1 MAKAYL
7 GTPEAAGKASTKGVS
22 ANAIRPLRKRNAAPL
37 RCSGVGQHYGEGQES
52 RTGAREAIRA
62 LIDTIL
68 LEPDGDQL
76 KITLKGDLAGM
87 LSAAKDT
94 KRSSDARRPRGPNKV
109 GCGGSQPSEFGVR
122 LGGSLSS
129 KSYAF
134 QACAIDH
141 SAISPL

>member
-52 RTGAREAIRA
+52 PTGARETIRA
-62 LIDTIL
+62 LIDTIQ
-68 LEPDGDQL
+68 LEPDGNQL
-76 KITLKGDLAGM
+76 KITLKGYLAGM

-94 KRSSDARRPRGPNKV
+94 KRPQDARKPHEP
-109 GCGGSQPSEFGVR
+109 
-122 LGGSLSS
+122 
-129 KSYAF
+129 
-134 QACAIDH
+134 
-141 SAISPL
+141 

>member
-76 KITLKGDLAGM
+76 KITLKGRPGRNAQRDQ
-87 LSAAKDT
+87 
-94 KRSSDARRPRGPNKV
+94 RQQEVARYRRLHGPNKV
-109 GCGGSQPSEFGVR
+109 GCGGG
-122 LGGSLSS
+122 
-129 KSYAF
+129 
-134 QACAIDH
+134 I
-141 SAISPL
+141 